1 MMAAD
6 PADVSML
13 HVAFYLRAGGGIS
26 YLNDFAGGAQDS
38 RVDGGA
44 HRVCELLAERLPSG
58 AVRLGEPVLGVH
70 DDSRAARVRTART
83 AYDADAVVVAV
94 PPRLAL
100 ALDVTPAVPEPRA
113 TTRTGR
119 GCAVKVHLVY
129 PEPAWRRNGLSGWSV
144 NAEGPLLS
152 TVDDSPHHGSVGV
165 LTGFVTGAAAHAYAT
180 LTRDEQVDAATAQ
193 AARIFPGP
201 PRADGGAR
209 DRLARRG
216 VLARLLRRAVRP
228 GRLDPP
234 RAAPHPPA
242 RARALGRHRD
252 QHRVLRADGGRDP
265 VRATRRSRRP
275 PLSTR
280 NTSRSRSQ
288 QMTVTSIAPLDV
300 REQFMTDPDLGA
312 GNFLDKAAAANPYRD
327 VPFAFSHS
335 LDHRGEVVLKGHS
348 LVDLVR
354 LRDRYARWYW
364 ANGVRAGEPVGIVT
378 AEGLPPL
385 IHFLALSAL
394 GAVPALVNDAMAP
407 DIMVRYLDRVGV
419 VGVVA
424 DDTTRLS
431 IAYRSGEAPRPRF
444 VALTSEVDAGHPH
457 VDLPDEFP
465 YRHAADDIVAL
476 IHSSGT
482 TGIPKST
489 MLGHRQFWE
498 GKQPRM
504 TRFPAQPDD
513 RLMCLM
519 PHTHAGGLSYF
530 LTATLLGLPVAV
542 MGEWRRTAV
551 EPVMEAFQPTMLAS
565 FPRTFVELAT
575 GEPPTKAAA
584 RVHSWFNTGDSAH
597 YGHIRRLVQLGERPA
612 GLIKPWLLP
621 REAAEESAL
630 PGSQFIDGLG
640 SSEMGMAN
648 FGQVTTPETERD
660 DRCVGRPLEGVTA
673 AVLDEDGQEVPDGTV
688 GLLGV
693 KTPSRTPGYW
703 NDPRLTA
710 SFESNGW
717 WLTGDL
723 ARRDA
728 EGRFYH
734 LDRTVD
740 VIDTETGPVYSLP
753 HRGGAARRLR
763 RPGPATA
770 RWSACRPRRAPGP
783 SPSCSCRQTWRTRP
797 RRACSTAPTR
807 SWPTPAASSS
817 PPSSSPARP
826 RTSRSARPARC
837 SSASCAPSTRACLM
851 DRAMSSLQRMIW
863 VFPDRESTRAQAMWH
878 PFFWDLYAEVAA
890 ELGLEWSRCAP
901 DAITV
906 DGLDA
911 GKPRVFVDEQQV
923 TPDDTLFITALYSL
937 PYQADGHLEPALR
950 VRRPRAARLLP
961 PVPAPPVAD
970 RQRQGRD
977 DAVLRRLARPADPHH
992 PHRHGPDVSKH
1003 LYEAAID
1010 GLTYP
1015 AIVKPAS
1022 WCGGGGVNLAH
1033 SSEDLRGLVSL
1044 AQGGD
1049 TTLVAQPYLGDGTI
1063 DYRVY
1068 VVDGEPYSVMRRTPE
1083 PGSPVANASR
1093 GGDMAFPP
1101 IPPEL
1106 AEATAYFAAKLPD
1119 VPFFCV
1125 DYLFDG
1131 ERYWF
1136 SELEPDGVIAPDWSD
1151 PDRTLQRDITRARW
1165 TAYRNAHA
1173 RFLEA
1178 AR

>member
-1 MMAAD
+1 MPRSLVLEARDRVGGRTHGIEVAPGEWVDAGAAYLGERHTELADLLATLGLKAVPTGMDGDSRFMLDGAGGTTRHGRFPPLSAVALGDMFELLDQLVRQVDPHTPWRTPDAERLDHLTAADWAEEHLHREDARLFFPLFLGEMMAAD

-58 AVRLGEPVLGVH
+58 AVHLGEPVLGV
-70 DDSRAARVRTART
+70 DDDGRAVRVRTART
-83 AYDADAVVVAV
+83 SYDADAVVVAV
-94 PPRLAL
+94 PPRLAQ
-100 ALDVTPAVPEPRA
+100 ALDVTPAVAEPRA

-193 AARIFPGP
+193 AARIFPDLPAPTAVHVTDWLGEEYSRGCYAALFGP
-201 PRADGGAR
+201 GDWIRLGPHLTHPHGRVHWAGSETSTEFFGLMEGAIR
-209 DRLARRG
+209 SG
-216 VLARLLRRAVRP
+216 RRAAADVRHLA
-228 GRLDPP
+228 LD
-234 RAAPHPPA
+234 
-242 RARALGRHRD
+242 
-252 QHRVLRADGGRDP
+252 
-265 VRATRRSRRP
+265 
-275 PLSTR
+275 STC
-280 NTSRSRSQ
+280 RSRSQ

-312 GNFLDKAAAANPYRD
+312 GNFLDKALAANPHRD

-354 LRDRYARWYW
+354 LRDRYAKWYW

-394 GAVPALVNDAMAP
+394 GAIPALVNDAMAP

-457 VDLPDEFP
+457 IDLPEEFP

-504 TRFPAQPDD
+504 TRFPAQPYD

-621 REAAEESAL
+621 REAAEESAQ

-753 HRGGAARRLR
+753 IEEVLLADCGDLVRDCSVVGV
-763 RPGPATA
+763 P
-770 RWSACRPRRAPGP
+770 SAEG
-783 SPSCSCRQTWRTRP
+783 
-797 RRACSTAPTR
+797 
-807 SWPTPAASSS
+807 
-817 PPSSSPARP
+817 ARP
-826 RTSRSARPARC
+826 IAVVQLQADVQDT
-837 SSASCAPSTRACLM
+837 TEETLL
-851 DRAMSSLQRMIW
+851 DRANKELANAG
-863 VFPDRESTRAQAMWH
+863 REQ
-878 PFFWDLYAEVAA
+878 LAA
-890 ELGLEWSRCAP
+890 
-901 DAITV
+901 
-906 DGLDA
+906 
-911 GKPRVFVDEQQV
+911 
-923 TPDDTLFITALYSL
+923 
-937 PYQADGHLEPALR
+937 
-950 VRRPRAARLLP
+950 
-961 PVPAPPVAD
+961 
-970 RQRQGRD
+970 
-977 DAVLRRLARPADPHH
+977 
-992 PHRHGPDVSKH
+992 
-1003 LYEAAID
+1003 
-1010 GLTYP
+1010 
-1015 AIVKPAS
+1015 
-1022 WCGGGGVNLAH
+1022 
-1033 SSEDLRGLVSL
+1033 
-1044 AQGGD
+1044 
-1049 TTLVAQPYLGDGTI
+1049 
-1063 DYRVY
+1063 
-1068 VVDGEPYSVMRRTPE
+1068 VVIARTPE
-1083 PGSPVANASR
+1083 DFPLGPTGKVLKRELRTKHAS
-1093 GGDMAFPP
+1093 
-1101 IPPEL
+1101 L
-1106 AEATAYFAAKLPD
+1106 L
-1119 VPFFCV
+1119 
-1125 DYLFDG
+1125 
-1131 ERYWF
+1131 
-1136 SELEPDGVIAPDWSD
+1136 
-1151 PDRTLQRDITRARW
+1151 RDAR
-1165 TAYRNAHA
+1165 
-1173 RFLEA
+1173 
-1178 AR
+1178 